1 MRTRVNS
8 DRHVPRRRRHNQ
20 TVFAASTGFA
30 VETSFK
36 AKLSSKEEVVSPKSN
51 ASGKAEFKLSKD
63 GKTLTYKLQVKNIKA
78 HK

>member
-1 MRTRVNS
+1 M
-8 DRHVPRRRRHNQ
+8 
-20 TVFAASTGFA
+20 
-30 VETSFK
+30 ETSFK